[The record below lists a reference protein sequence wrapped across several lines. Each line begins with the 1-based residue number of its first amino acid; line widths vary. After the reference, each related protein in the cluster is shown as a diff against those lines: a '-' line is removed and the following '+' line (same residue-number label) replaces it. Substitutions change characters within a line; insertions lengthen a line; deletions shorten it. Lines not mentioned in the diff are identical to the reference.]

1 MLHCVAWCCI
11 VPVSCVSCISFL
23 LQDQLEPGSSIL
35 MHHKNLSSLASWV
48 LKNTGFTTVAA
59 TFACLSLCLSLS
71 CLLLYSFP
79 GTYPI
84 YPQQVEQRC
93 QSLVSTKIQSGQ
105 RHRGVIGLLVDEVNP
120 LVSVMKVDK
129 AQRAAPNCALG
140 ASDLCCTSEHQ
151 WNQLSFAVLQ
161 APTESYADIGGLED
175 QIMEMKEAT
184 EWQRSGK

>member
-1 MLHCVAWCCI
+1 MAI
-11 VPVSCVSCISFL
+11 SIAISVSISDLPF
-23 LQDQLEPGSSIL
+23 
-35 MHHKNLSSLASWV
+35 
-48 LKNTGFTTVAA
+48 
-59 TFACLSLCLSLS
+59 
-71 CLLLYSFP
+71 LYSVP

-93 QSLVSTKIQSGQ
+93 QSLVSTIQSGQ
-105 RHRGVIGLLVDEVNP
+105 QHRGVIGLLVDEVNP

-129 AQRAAPNCALG
+129 AQCAAPNCALG

-175 QIMEMKEAT
+175 QIMEMKEAP
-184 EWQRSGK
+184 EWQRRRCNSGRPCFDLGHVDNFEAVELPLTHPELYEANDKA